1 MKKLIALL
9 LAGVVIILSC
19 AHQKDLSEEEK
30 AKYRRTREVYDAG
43 QRGGP

>member
-9 LAGVVIILSC
+9 LASVVIILSC

-30 AKYRRTREVYDAG
+30 TKYHRAREVYNAG